1 MTRPTN
7 DERYEAKFVRG
18 GDDECWP
25 WTAAPDKDGYGIF
38 WGGDRYPHNGRPKMV
53 KATRFGWQRLHGPI
67 PAGLLVCHTCD
78 NPPCQNP
85 THWFLDNNA
94 GNMADMKK
102 KKRGTGPGRGE
113 NHPSSVISD
122 AQLAEARAKYTGAYG
137 QQTALAKEYGIS
149 RRSMAKLLRGQN
161 RHQL

>member
-1 MTRPTN
+1 MTRLTN
-7 DERYEAKFVRG
+7 DERYEAKFVRA

-38 WGGDRYPHNGRPKMV
+38 WSGERYPHNNRPKMV

-85 THWFLDNNA
+85 AHWFLDDNA
-94 GNMADMKK
+94 GNMADMAGKGRARP
-102 KKRGTGPGRGE
+102 KRGEAHYKAVLT
-113 NHPSSVISD
+113 D
-122 AQLAEARAKYTGAYG
+122 AQIAEARAKYTGGYG
-137 QQTALAKEYGIS
+137 EQTALAKEYGVS
-149 RRSMAKLLRGQN
+149 RRSMARFLRGER